1 MNDGKSCFFMGNR
14 HTPSSITDQLT
25 EAVERHI
32 TEYGVTTF
40 TVGRYGNFDSLVAS
54 VLREL
59 KKQYPNI
66 ELYLLA
72 PYALTQKTDVP
83 MDFDGTFFPE
93 GLEKVPLRY
102 AIVQANRYMVQ
113 NSDYLITYCHH
124 VGNTR
129 NIVEY
134 AQRRGKKG
142 LIKVT
147 LL

>member
-1 MNDGKSCFFMGNR
+1 MGNR

-25 EAVERHI
+25 EAVKRHI

-40 TVGRYGNFDSLVAS
+40 TVGRYGNFDSLVTG
-54 VLREL
+54 VLRDL
-59 KKQYPNI
+59 KKQYTNI
-66 ELYLLA
+66 KLYLLA

-83 MDFDGTFFPE
+83 IDFDGTFFPE

-102 AIVQANRYMVQ
+102 AIVQANKYMVQ
-113 NSDYLITYCHH
+113 HSNYLITYCHH

-134 AQRRGKKG
+134 AQRREKKG